1 MPRDVANVVPL
12 AQAALRAGKP
22 KAAGMLIRGFDKKN
36 PNHPDI
42 PRAYLV
48 GAQIMA
54 EYAGK
59 PVEARRIL
67 EHLVQRYA
75 GDAAATEAGRYLE
88 VMLKS
93 GR

>member
-1 MPRDVANVVPL
+1 MVNIVPL

-22 KAAGMLIRGFDKKN
+22 REAGLLIRGFDKKN

-59 PVEARRIL
+59 ADEATRIL
-67 EHLVQRYA
+67 EFLVKRYA
-75 GDAAATEAGRYLE
+75 GDPAAAEASRYLE
-88 VMLKS
+88 VMRRMSK
-93 GR
+93 